1 MVFLLSLSGNCSTV
15 TCDRGATCKVVR
27 GGAKCECDFSCT
39 GTRTPVCGSDLQT
52 YDNECKMKEA
62 ACIAK
67 KDISVLVRDNCGELV
82 HFEEIFLFFC
92 QLKLLVFL

>member
-1 MVFLLSLSGNCSTV
+1 
-15 TCDRGATCKVVR
+15 
-27 GGAKCECDFSCT
+27 
-39 GTRTPVCGSDLQT
+39 
-52 YDNECKMKEA
+52 MKEA